1 MKLVEPGGIRTDFG
15 GRSLD
20 FSNDPEIADYQPTVG
35 KVLGVLGPLTAEGS
49 APAHIAET
57 VFTAVTDGTDQLRY
71 EAGGP
76 PAA

>member
-1 MKLVEPGGIRTDFG
+1 MKVVEPGGIRTDFG

-49 APAHIAET
+49 AT
-57 VFTAVTDGTDQLRY
+57 LKVLRK
-71 EAGGP
+71 
-76 PAA
+76 